1 MRPASAFQA
10 PTASAVQTAAPA
22 PADAALIDRL
32 IAATDA
38 ERITLV
44 ETHPEILG
52 AAYRQAIS
60 QLGQSQRIG
69 GNLVAADRT
78 YSTLLFLGRQYTQPL
93 FEVAGVLGLAAV
105 AGTRSNLTQA
115 QTYLEEAMRLA
126 TATNNVAARQQA
138 LSNMAI
144 VQRRRGDL
152 EGALATQMES
162 LAMARAA
169 NDNLAIGRLLNNIG
183 NTYRDM
189 GNGALALESYL
200 QSLALKETSGAPAA
214 ETTTT
219 LNNIGGVYD
228 EQGDYALAIDYYRRA
243 IDQVGG
249 DGPIESITA
258 AYGNMGHAYLA
269 IGEFGVARSYLNRA
283 LAFAEKVNDPGRIAT
298 VTYNLG
304 IVAREEG
311 ALDESEALQRKALA
325 LRVSTG
331 DRLGVVESNTEIAN
345 LLAKRGRAAES
356 VPFGERAVSMASESR
371 LLNQLWKAQ
380 ITLGR
385 SFENLKQTAEARRYY
400 EGAIETI
407 ETLRQLTA
415 GGARAQQR
423 YLSERMGP
431 YYSLAGLDAEAGRSF
446 NALSVVDH
454 ARARTLTDIIAGGR
468 QTAQRLTEAQRT
480 GERRVTEAVMAASSL
495 LDAEV
500 RKPQPNRE
508 RIAELET
515 GLTKARITREAYLSE
530 LYSQRPDLRLARGN
544 TPEITPARVASVLPA
559 GTAIVTFVLDDRQAW
574 TYVVTNSPDGPVVT
588 THALA
593 MTTPDITRLAE
604 QFATQIS
611 TRDLAFAANARK
623 LYDALFTKAEASLA
637 GKTHVIIIPDGPLWR
652 VPFQALRTNRGK
664 FFVEEH
670 AVSYTPSIT
679 ALAALEDRRRSRAT
693 PSPFLIA
700 LGDPDTGL
708 ASVAGPA
715 TTATPQRGR
724 NTARLPEAAREVRAL
739 GKLYGAAKS
748 SVFVAADAKE
758 SVLRAEVDRAS
769 VLHVATHGVL
779 DDHNPMYSHLLLA
792 PGDPAG
798 KIDARDH
805 LSDGRLEAWEVL
817 DMGITADLAV
827 LSACETARGGNGWGE
842 GTIGLSWSLFASGV
856 STTVVSLWE
865 VDSTSTTALM
875 IAFHQRLL
883 GASTR
888 ASGTPQALRHAA
900 LTLLKNPAYR
910 HPFYWAGFI
919 SVGAK

>member
-10 PTASAVQTAAPA
+10 PPSGQVQTAAA
-22 PADAALIDRL
+22 TPADAALVERL

-38 ERITLV
+38 ERIALV
-44 ETHPEILG
+44 QAHPEILG
-52 AAYRQAIS
+52 LPFRQAVG

-69 GNLVAADRT
+69 GHLAEAERT
-78 YSTLLFLGRQYTQPL
+78 YGTLLFLGKQFASPPNEISGL
-93 FEVAGVLGLAAV
+93 LGLAAV
-105 AGTRSNLTQA
+105 EGTRSNLTQA
-115 QTYLEEAMRLA
+115 QTYLEGAMRLSIA
-126 TATNNVAARQQA
+126 TKNLAGQQQA
-138 LSNMAI
+138 LSNLAI
-144 VQRRRGDL
+144 LQRRRGDL
-152 EGALATQMES
+152 DGALATQLES

-169 NDNLAIGRLLNNIG
+169 DDKLAIGRLLNNIG

-189 GNGALALESYL
+189 GNAARALEYYL
-200 QSLALKETSGAPAA
+200 QSLALKETSGAPIT

-228 EQGDYALAIDYYRRA
+228 EQSDYALAIDYYRRA
-243 IDQVGG
+243 IDLVGG
-249 DGPIESITA
+249 DGPIDSITS
-258 AYGNMGHAYLA
+258 AYGNMGHAYAA

-304 IVAREEG
+304 TVARAEG

-325 LRVSTG
+325 LRESTG
-331 DRLGVVESNTEIAN
+331 DRLGVIESMTEIGN
-345 LLAKRGRAAES
+345 LLTKRGRTVEA
-356 VPFGERAVSMASESR
+356 VPFGERAVAMASESR

-385 SFENLKQTAEARRYY
+385 TFENLKQTAEARRYY
-400 EGAIETI
+400 EGAIDTI

-415 GGARAQQR
+415 GGARAQQQ

-454 ARARTLTDIIAGGR
+454 ARARTLTDIMAGGR
-468 QTAQRLTEAQRT
+468 PTTQRLTDTQRN
-480 GERRVTEAVMAASSL
+480 GERRVTEAVMSASSL
-495 LDAEV
+495 LDTEV
-500 RKPQPNRE
+500 RKPRPNPE
-508 RIAELET
+508 RVVELEA
-515 GLTKARITREAYLSE
+515 GLTKARLAREAYISA
-530 LYSQRPDLRLARGN
+530 LYSERPDLRLARGN
-544 TPEITPARVASVLPA
+544 TPEITPERVASVLPA

-574 TYVVTNSPDGPVVT
+574 TYVVTNSPTGPVVT

-593 MTTPDITRLAE
+593 MATLDITRLAE
-604 QFATQIS
+604 QFATQVS
-611 TRDLAFAANARK
+611 TRDLAFAPNARK
-623 LYDALFTKAEASLA
+623 LYDVLFGKADAALA
-637 GKTHVIIIPDGPLWR
+637 GMKHVIVIPDGPLWQ
-652 VPFQALRTNRGK
+652 VPFQALQTSRGT
-664 FFVEEH
+664 FLVEEH
-670 AVSYTPSIT
+670 AISYTPSIT
-679 ALAALEDRRRSRAT
+679 ALAALEERRRSRAT
-693 PSPFLIA
+693 SSPFLIA

-708 ASVAGPA
+708 ATTAGPA
-715 TTATPQRGR
+715 TTALQRGR

-748 SVFVAADAKE
+748 AVFVAADAKE
-758 SVLRAEVDRAS
+758 SVLRAKVGRAS

-798 KIDARDH
+798 KIDANDH

-827 LSACETARGGNGWGE
+827 LSACETARGGSGWGE

-856 STTVVSLWE
+856 STTVVSQWE

-888 ASGTPQALRHAA
+888 ASGAPEALRQAA